1 MSGFL
6 GGLFGTEH
14 KKPLPPPPLPKRNKS
29 YKTRRNIVLS
39 REARAKNAERLR
51 KHRETMQTQLGEIDD
66 YSNTAPPLPKR
77 NKSYETRRNSVL
89 SREARAKNAK
99 SLRKH
104 RETMQ
109 TQLGDI
115 DDYSNTGAGATAQ
128 KRRRSLIDDMRQ
140 DMKENP
146 FMGGKTR
153 KRRRKRRRKTKR
165 KGRRKT
171 KKKRKRRKRK
181 TRRKR

>member
-14 KKPLPPPPLPKRNKS
+14 KKDLPP
-29 YKTRRNIVLS
+29 
-39 REARAKNAERLR
+39 
-51 KHRETMQTQLGEIDD
+51 
-66 YSNTAPPLPKR
+66 PPLPKR

-89 SREARAKNAK
+89 SRQARVKNANR
-99 SLRKH
+99 LRKH

-115 DDYSNTGAGATAQ
+115 DDYSNTGVGAFTT
-128 KRRRSLIDDMRQ
+128 KKRRSLTDDMRE
-140 DMKENP
+140 DLSREP
-146 FMGGKTR
+146 FEFMGGKTR

-171 KKKRKRRKRK
+171 KKKRKIRKRK

>member
-14 KKPLPPPPLPKRNKS
+14 KKPLPP
-29 YKTRRNIVLS
+29 
-39 REARAKNAERLR
+39 
-51 KHRETMQTQLGEIDD
+51 
-66 YSNTAPPLPKR
+66 PPLPKR

-115 DDYSNTGAGATAQ
+115 DDYSNTGAGATAPHT
-128 KRRRSLIDDMRQ
+128 LIDDMRE
-140 DMKENP
+140 DLSREP
-146 FMGGKTR
+146 FEFMGGKTR